1 MKEAMAQREQLLA
14 HNSEMSKRVA
24 LYYHLKKNDE
34 ASSLPTEDG
43 ERSVIPLTF
52 TLVYPY

>member
-1 MKEAMAQREQLLA
+1 MAQREELLG

-43 ERSVIPLTF
+43 ERSVTPLTF
-52 TLVYPY
+52 TRVYPY

>member
-14 HNSEMSKRVA
+14 QNSEMSKRVA